1 MDRNMINRN
10 NEINNIIRNASSEDP
25 PPEMSPLSPRDS
37 ASQSRRRF
45 PSELY
50 EKRRIRFP
58 SEPYGNISRIKG
70 MKPRNFIDDTN
81 INSDIIN
88 ENTINEN
95 TINDMKDE
103 SEDRINYIKGD
114 LFKDKIPRS
123 YKNYITPISN
133 NISYEK
139 SDGEIK
145 NIVGGGKS
153 KKSRRR
159 KSRLRKSK
167 RKHKQSRKYKRK
179 SKTRRRR

>member
-1 MDRNMINRN
+1 MNDNIRRNIINRDHGMTGMN
-10 NEINNIIRNASSEDP
+10 GI
-25 PPEMSPLSPRDS
+25 
-37 ASQSRRRF
+37 Q
-45 PSELY
+45 
-50 EKRRIRFP
+50 RID
-58 SEPYGNISRIKG
+58 GNISRIKG
-70 MKPRNFIDDTN
+70 MEPRYFIDDTN

-103 SEDRINYIKGD
+103 SEDRINYIKED

-123 YKNYITPISN
+123 YSDYINPISN
-133 NISYEK
+133 YISYGK
-139 SDGEIK
+139 SDGKSDKKIK

-167 RKHKQSRKYKRK
+167 LKHKQSRKYRRR
-179 SKTRRRR
+179 SKTRRR